1 MDIYINDVLANIT
14 LDTEKTLGQVL
25 SGIEQWLSSTGTRM
39 SQIKVNEKLVSGA
52 TLEAAFNQDIATIKS
67 LKLSVCSYGELAL
80 EAYAVLKETCNLYE
94 SSAFEERESI
104 TKVWME
110 SAAARFLL
118 ADIPDMYHLASQ
130 TFSGSGLLQGLLP
143 QNLMSII
150 EERMRELIEPAG
162 EIAASEEAV
171 RTIAQRMEQL
181 PLDMQTG
188 KDRSAAETI
197 QLFSGITEKLLRLFS
212 LLTIMKDGSL
222 TTLTIGE
229 RSAETFLDEFNAA
242 LSELAAAYENKD
254 TVLVGDLAE
263 YELAPRIIA
272 FYTALRSIMQNSS
285 S

>member
-25 SGIEQWLSSTGTRM
+25 SGIEQWLSSSGTRIT
-39 SQIKVNEKLVSGA
+39 QIEVDGKLVGEKK
-52 TLEAAFNQDIATIKS
+52 LEAAFSQDITTIAS
-67 LKLSVCSYGELAL
+67 LKLTVCSYGELAL

-104 TKVWME
+104 AKVWME

-118 ADIPDMYHLASQ
+118 ADIPDIHQLASQ
-130 TFSGSGLLQGLLP
+130 VFSGAGLLP
-143 QNLMSII
+143 GLLPKNLVSII
-150 EERMRELIEPAG
+150 EERVRELTETAG
-162 EIAASEEAV
+162 ELTASGNAV

-197 QLFSGITEKLLRLFS
+197 QLFSGITEKLLRLFG
-212 LLTIMKDGSL
+212 LLTMNGSSL

-229 RSAETFLDEFNAA
+229 VTTEVFLDEFNAA
-242 LSELAAAYENKD
+242 LTELASAYENKD

-263 YELAPRIIA
+263 YELAPRLIA
-272 FYTALRSIMQNSS
+272 FYTALLSIVQNSS